1 MLKQSITS
9 IVLATTML
17 ATPAIA
23 LANTQQS
30 VTTSPDYEL
39 ITGDTASYKFPE
51 GQKITAYPSIKVG
64 VPLNAGDYHLKSIP
78 RTQMSKNDPDHTY
91 LLELTDQGT
100 TKVNEALSNMPNE
113 YERVDSS
120 ANVTGLFEIPAPT
133 NTSDKDTNPTKVFK
147 TGELPNATGGE
158 PTVTDVMYVTTLTS
172 HATNVSSTKS
182 FDDLKTQSNR
192 QQKEIQSKI
201 GKLSDAQQKFITPG
215 SSTLSVKKSD
225 IDTNTDAKTLKK
237 SSKTKIVNLQAYNMT
252 KNAQAVDKARNNTT
266 SKNNTLHNIVVGTAV
281 AGVVFGVI
289 SIVTVA
295 ILNKKKHQNK

>member
-64 VPLNAGDYHLKSIP
+64 VALNAGDYHLKSIP

-100 TKVNEALSNMPNE
+100 TKVNEALSNMPNG

-120 ANVTGLFEIPAPT
+120 ANVTGLFELPAPT

-158 PTVTDVMYVTTLTS
+158 PTVTDVMYVTTLTG

-252 KNAQAVDKARNNTT
+252 KNAQAVDKAKNNTT